1 MQGCRR
7 LPPQKLAK
15 AYLCRTPS
23 MHSILLLTAERDEL
37 FAVELMYMCSLV
49 KLRCCCRL
57 SSLTDK
63 LRVAAAPAVTQD
75 DDRLRYPRPPT
86 RVHSHVQPEVAA
98 NPPNR
103 VLPSLHPYPGDAP
116 IIRPASYL
124 SIFIITLSNPLIA
137 SNSNARAT
145 GAARH
150 DSPVSHKRTLT
161 FHDPSHRVASAI

>member
-23 MHSILLLTAERDEL
+23 MHSILLLTAEPDEL
-37 FAVELMYMCSLV
+37 FAVELMYTCNLV
-49 KLRCCCRL
+49 KLLCCCL
-57 SSLTDK
+57 SSLTDN
-63 LRVAAAPAVTQD
+63 LRVAAAPAVAQD
-75 DDRLRYPRPPT
+75 DDRLCYPRPPT

-103 VLPSLHPYPGDAP
+103 ILPSLHPYPGDAP

-124 SIFIITLSNPLIA
+124 STFIITLSNPLIA

-145 GAARH
+145 GAAPH
-150 DSPVSHKRTLT
+150 DSPVSHKLTLT
-161 FHDPSHRVASAI
+161 FHDSSHRVASAI